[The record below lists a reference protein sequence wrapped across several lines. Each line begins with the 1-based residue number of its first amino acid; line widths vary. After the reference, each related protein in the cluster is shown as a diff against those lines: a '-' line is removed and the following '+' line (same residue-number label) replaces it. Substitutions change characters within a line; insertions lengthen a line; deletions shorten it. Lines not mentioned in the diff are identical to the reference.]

1 MSGMQRR
8 KGARGELEVVQMAR
22 AAGFLDAART
32 SDGRTQAGRGDIAG
46 IPGVHL
52 EVKRRE
58 KLAVR
63 AWLDQ
68 AAAEAHPHDLPVVA
82 FRQNAGEW
90 YAALPLDE
98 LLALLKHRDAAL

>member
-32 SDGRTQAGRGDIAG
+32 SDGRSQIGRGDVAG
-46 IPGVHL
+46 VPGVHI
-52 EVKRRE
+52 EVRRRE
-58 KLAVR
+58 AWALR
-63 AWLDQ
+63 AWLEQ
-68 AAAEAHPHDLPVVA
+68 AEHEAHEHDLPVVA
-82 FRQNAGEW
+82 FRRNNGPW

-98 LLALLKHRDAAL
+98 LLALLKHRDAL